1 MSFAA
6 SPGGLCQLLSRPFT
20 CSPTHTEVN
29 NGHQNSEHDSV
40 AKASSCVQ
48 FGLGLEQARPP
59 ARTYQALGEGVDVAE
74 GLEAGEV
81 RPDPGDG
88 DADWESGTAEQEL
101 VSSLTA
107 APGLPGRGTRWEKE
121 EAYRWSRRPAR
132 GRTP

>member
-20 CSPTHTEVN
+20 CSPTHTDA
-29 NGHQNSEHDSV
+29 HQDSEHDSV

-48 FGLGLEQARPP
+48 GFRLEQARPP
-59 ARTYQALGEGVDVAE
+59 SATYQALGEGVDVAE

-107 APGLPGRGTRWEKE
+107 APWLPGRGTRWEKE
-121 EAYRWSRRPAR
+121 EAYRWSRQPAR